1 MLNND
6 DATITTPVDSS
17 ASYIRRLESLI
28 DAVKQLNMT
37 YDLDRLLATILD
49 LATKNLNAT
58 RGTIYLLDEMRNQL
72 WSKVLNGSDL
82 IEIRLPLGIGIAGT
96 VACTGEIVNLADAR
110 TDKRFYDGYDQTS
123 GIPTSSMLCMPM
135 RNRSGKIIGVFQI
148 MNKKEGLFDQE
159 DCLFLEA
166 LSDHATL
173 AVENAHLYQDRVVN
187 ERINR
192 ELQIAGDM
200 QQRLLPKQIP
210 DIAGYHISALTQ
222 PCTSIG
228 GDFYDVIPLL
238 SHTADNRYAVV
249 MADVAGKGIPAALL
263 VSTLHACL
271 HVYLQNPISLID
283 LAARLNE
290 LVYENSPD
298 DKFIT
303 FFVMLLDATAHTLTY
318 VNAGHNPPYVLRRQS
333 KILEE
338 LPASGIP
345 LGMMPHA
352 SYEIRTITLHPG
364 DMVIL
369 YTDGIIESTDRTKK
383 QFGEERFK
391 MLVQDCVDQT
401 AESTKEDILRE
412 VQTFIGKEP
421 VADDISLC
429 VLKRT
434 L

>member
-1 MLNND
+1 
-6 DATITTPVDSS
+6 
-17 ASYIRRLESLI
+17 
-28 DAVKQLNMT
+28 
-37 YDLDRLLATILD
+37 
-49 LATKNLNAT
+49 
-58 RGTIYLLDEMRNQL
+58 
-72 WSKVLNGSDL
+72 
-82 IEIRLPLGIGIAGT
+82 
-96 VACTGEIVNLADAR
+96 
-110 TDKRFYDGYDQTS
+110 
-123 GIPTSSMLCMPM
+123 
-135 RNRSGKIIGVFQI
+135 
-148 MNKKEGLFDQE
+148 
-159 DCLFLEA
+159 
-166 LSDHATL
+166 
-173 AVENAHLYQDRVVN
+173 
-187 ERINR
+187 
-192 ELQIAGDM
+192 
-200 QQRLLPKQIP
+200 
-210 DIAGYHISALTQ
+210 
-222 PCTSIG
+222 
-228 GDFYDVIPLL
+228 
-238 SHTADNRYAVV
+238 
-249 MADVAGKGIPAALL
+249 
-263 VSTLHACL
+263 
-271 HVYLQNPISLID
+271 VYLQNPISLID